1 MYLQEEDAGVFMNK
15 DLEAEVILIALVLK
29 QEDAPS
35 LVSEKRV

>member
-1 MYLQEEDAGVFMNK
+1 MYLQEEVAGVFMNK
-15 DLEAEVILIALVLK
+15 DLEAEVILIALVPR